1 MLASKETDLVTTE
14 EMLTPYGLNQPYDLS
29 LRVQQGKW
37 LLQQE
42 IQVRFPLG
50 CILLEIK
57 EKESHKKF
65 VSILS
70 EEFGGMSERY
80 AYKYMVFTKKCIEL
94 PKLRQFAEKNW
105 SKAIALLESCSDDS
119 IKEIEEK
126 GINGKALEEY
136 DGLSVV
142 EFKALIKKL
151 TKKQDKNPELDQAIM
166 ENNQLRQER
175 DALRLRVPNGP
186 DASWASNMLQEIE
199 NTFMRLD
206 GYLSSIAFDARIIGD
221 DNLQAQVVGLHARMM
236 DRFYRFEQRWEDYT
250 GQKIE
255 Q

>member
-1 MLASKETDLVTTE
+1 MRIK
-14 EMLTPYGLNQPYDLS
+14 
-29 LRVQQGKW
+29 QGKW

-94 PKLRQFAEKNW
+94 PKLRQFAESNW
-105 SKAIALLESCSDDS
+105 SKAVSLLESCSDES

-136 DGLSVV
+136 DGMSIN
-142 EFKALIKKL
+142 EFKSLIKKL
-151 TKKQDKNPELDQAIM
+151 KKRGDNPEAQGLKAENDMLKQAIEGYKLM
-166 ENNQLRQER
+166 
-175 DALRLRVPNGP
+175 VPNGP
-186 DASWASNMLQEIE
+186 DASWASNMLTEIE

-236 DRFYRFEQRWEDYT
+236 DRFWRFEQRWEDYT